1 MTDSAA
7 ISAGSGAG
15 TGPGTGSGTGAGTRT
30 GMGDGTRAVRAGLP
44 EPVKHE
50 PTLPGP
56 VFAAHFHLPGDPTGP
71 YTYGRDDNP
80 TWTLLEQAIGE
91 LEAPDELPD
100 EASGEGSEGAA
111 GPGVETLVFA
121 SGMAAISA
129 VLFSQLRA
137 GDAVVLPDDGYQAL
151 PLVREQLTAYGIE
164 VRTAPTGGDA
174 QLDVLDGAKL
184 LWIETPSNPGLD
196 VCDVRRLA
204 DAAHARGALVAVDN
218 TLATPLGQRPLELGA
233 DFSVAS
239 GTKMLTGHG
248 DILLGYVACRDAEL
262 TAAVRRWRKI
272 VGAIPG
278 PMEAWLAHRSLAT
291 LQLRAERQNTN
302 ALALAEALRGH
313 DEVTGLRYPGLPDD
327 PSHKIASQQ
336 MRRFGCVVSF
346 TLPSRTRA
354 DRFLDAL
361 RLVDDATSFGGVRS
375 TAERRGRWG
384 GDAVAEGF
392 IRLSAGSED
401 TDDLVTDVLRA
412 LAESA
417 SQRP

>member
-1 MTDSAA
+1 MTDSA
-7 ISAGSGAG
+7 
-15 TGPGTGSGTGAGTRT
+15 TGA
-30 GMGDGTRAVRAGLP
+30 GDGTRAVRAGLP

-71 YTYGRDDNP
+71 YTYGRDENP
-80 TWTLLEQAIGE
+80 TWTHLERAIGE
-91 LEAPDELPD
+91 LEAP
-100 EASGEGSEGAA
+100 GQG
-111 GPGVETLVFA
+111 GVETLVFA

-129 VLFSQLRA
+129 VLFSQLGA
-137 GDAVVLPDDGYQAL
+137 GDTVVLPSDGYQVL
-151 PLVREQLTAYGIE
+151 PLVRTQLEAYGIE

-174 QLDVLDGAKL
+174 QLDVLDGARL

-196 VCDVRRLA
+196 VCDVRRLVE
-204 DAAHARGALVAVDN
+204 AAHARGCLVAVDN

-239 GTKMLTGHG
+239 GTKQLSGHG
-248 DILLGYVACRDAEL
+248 DILLGYVTGGDASVM
-262 TAAVRRWRKI
+262 ASVRRWRKI

-291 LQLRAERQNTN
+291 LQLRVDRQNAN
-302 ALALAEALRGH
+302 ALVIAEALRDWPEELG
-313 DEVTGLRYPGLPDD
+313 VRYPGLPGD
-327 PSHKIASQQ
+327 PSYKIASQQ

-346 TLPSRTRA
+346 TLPTRARA

-384 GDAVAEGF
+384 GDAVPEGF
-392 IRLSAGSED
+392 IRFSAGAED
-401 TDDLVTDVLRA
+401 PEDLVADVLRA
-412 LAESA
+412 LDESA
-417 SQRP
+417 Q

>member
-1 MTDSAA
+1 MKPGDNDT
-7 ISAGSGAG
+7 
-15 TGPGTGSGTGAGTRT
+15 PGTGI
-30 GMGDGTRAVRAGLP
+30 GDGTRAVRAGLP
-44 EPVKHE
+44 EPVKYE

-56 VFAAHFHLPGDPTGP
+56 VFAAHFHLPGEPTGP
-71 YTYGRDDNP
+71 YTYGRDENP
-80 TWTLLEQAIGE
+80 TWTHLERAIGE
-91 LEAPDELPD
+91 LEAP
-100 EASGEGSEGAA
+100 GED
-111 GPGVETLVFA
+111 VETLAFA

-137 GDAVVLPDDGYQAL
+137 GDTVVLPTDGYQVL

-164 VRTAPTGGDA
+164 VRTAPTGDDA
-174 QLDVLDGAKL
+174 QLGVLDGAKL

-196 VCDVRRLA
+196 VCDLRRIVEV
-204 DAAHARGALVAVDN
+204 AHAQGTLVAVDN

-248 DILLGYVACRDAEL
+248 DLLLGYVASRDADL
-262 TAAVRRWRKI
+262 MSSVRRWRKI

-291 LQLRAERQNTN
+291 LHLRAERQTAN
-302 ALALAEALRGH
+302 ALALAEALR
-313 DEVTGLRYPGLPDD
+313 DRPEVTGLRYPGLSDD
-327 PSHKIASQQ
+327 PSHKIAAQQ

-346 TLPSRTRA
+346 SLPTRA
-354 DRFLDAL
+354 HAERFLEAL

-384 GDAVAEGF
+384 GDAVPESF
-392 IRLSAGSED
+392 IRFSAGAED
-401 TDDLVTDVLRA
+401 PQDLVADVLRA
-412 LAESA
+412 LEESA
-417 SQRP
+417 H

>member
-1 MTDSAA
+1 MTDSV
-7 ISAGSGAG
+7 
-15 TGPGTGSGTGAGTRT
+15 TGA
-30 GMGDGTRAVRAGLP
+30 GDGTRAVRAGLP

-71 YTYGRDDNP
+71 YTYGRDENP
-80 TWTLLEQAIGE
+80 TWTHLEHAIGE
-91 LEAPDELPD
+91 LEAPGRDD
-100 EASGEGSEGAA
+100 
-111 GPGVETLVFA
+111 VETLVFA
-121 SGMAAISA
+121 SGMAAISS
-129 VLFSQLRA
+129 VLFSQLSA
-137 GDAVVLPDDGYQAL
+137 GDTVVLPDDGYQVL
-151 PLVREQLTAYGIE
+151 PLVRAQLEAYGIE

-196 VCDVRRLA
+196 VCDIRRLVE
-204 DAAHARGALVAVDN
+204 AAHARGCLVAVDN

-239 GTKMLTGHG
+239 GTKQLTGHG
-248 DILLGYVACRDAEL
+248 DILLGYVTGSDA
-262 TAAVRRWRKI
+262 AAMASVRRWRKI

-278 PMEAWLAHRSLAT
+278 PMEAWLAHRSIAT
-291 LQLRAERQNTN
+291 LQLRVDRQNAN
-302 ALALAEALRGH
+302 ALVIAEALRDRHEDLG
-313 DEVTGLRYPGLPDD
+313 VRYPGLPGD

-346 TLPSRTRA
+346 TLPTRARA

-384 GDAVAEGF
+384 GDAVPEGF
-392 IRLSAGSED
+392 IRFSAGAED
-401 TDDLVTDVLRA
+401 PQDLVADVLRA
-412 LAESA
+412 LDES
-417 SQRP
+417 SQPTPSE